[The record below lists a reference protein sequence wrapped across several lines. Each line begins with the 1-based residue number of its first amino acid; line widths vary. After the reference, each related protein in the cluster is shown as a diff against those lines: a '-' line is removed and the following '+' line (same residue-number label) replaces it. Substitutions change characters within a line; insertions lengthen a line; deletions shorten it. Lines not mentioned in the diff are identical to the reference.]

1 MESIKRRNR
10 RLFLKSFFITA
21 LLLGCVIAL
30 IIGIAK
36 GDSLMRSEIT
46 GKDVKIIEITDD
58 AVKILDG
65 VVYEKTK

>member
-10 RLFLKSFFITA
+10 RLFLKSFLITA

-46 GKDVKIIEITDD
+46 GKDVKIIEITKE
-58 AVKILDG
+58 AVKILG
-65 VVYEKTK
+65 NEVYDRKG